1 MNEQN
6 QCHKQDG
13 HDDDDDGDDAV
24 DDGDHN
30 DDKVIMFRRFS
41 R

>member
-13 HDDDDDGDDAV
+13 HDDDDGDDAV